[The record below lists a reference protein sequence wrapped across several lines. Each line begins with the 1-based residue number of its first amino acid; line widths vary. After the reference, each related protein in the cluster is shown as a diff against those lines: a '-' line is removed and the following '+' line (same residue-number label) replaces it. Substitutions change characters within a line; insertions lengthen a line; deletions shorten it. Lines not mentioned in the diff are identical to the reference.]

1 MRTTRSV
8 GIGREAAEQ
17 ANRVRASR
25 APDSQSAMHF
35 VRGSF
40 ASFGSLKSVVIAL
53 LLAGL
58 QMGSVSV
65 VGDESSSDE
74 ADRVIALCEFPKV
87 AASSVGAKL
96 RIRGKMTF
104 HAHGILLS
112 DEKCPNVRVGC

>member
-1 MRTTRSV
+1 VKQPNKR
-8 GIGREAAEQ
+8 IEFAP
-17 ANRVRASR
+17 R

-35 VRGSF
+35 VCGSF
-40 ASFGSLKSVVIAL
+40 ASFGTMKRVVIAL

-87 AASSVGAKL
+87 AAS
-96 RIRGKMTF
+96 RF